1 MSKEIASKQLQNWS
15 DRITDRGNLWLA
27 ATNLED
33 DGNFAEAA
41 KLYLRDA
48 TWCSIKTQLARAALS
63 STCAARCLGKIGHP
77 QIAQALYLQAGTL
90 YENNAYSILDKSIR
104 ESLWSFQRAYESLLL
119 AKYSERAQEMLY
131 KYTSLASKISPF
143 FDVQQSLRMLGFNEI
158 QTGGSS
164 PDKTELGK
172 TAADGK
178 TADGK
183 LSTKRELSP
192 DLALSINT
200 FLEATGSEL
209 RLKTSSDTTNID
221 VNNNTDHSTNNNSD
235 SSAGKDSSERPDK
248 S

>member
-1 MSKEIASKQLQNWS
+1 MSKEITSTEVQNWS

-63 STCAARCLGKIGHP
+63 STCAARCLEKIGHP
-77 QIAQALYLQAGTL
+77 QISQALYSQAGTL

-104 ESLWSFQRAYESLLL
+104 EALWSFQRAYESLLL
-119 AKYSERAQEMLY
+119 ANSSERAQEMLY
-131 KYTSLASKISPF
+131 KYTSLASKVSPF

-158 QTGGSS
+158 QTEDITLS
-164 PDKTELGK
+164 KI
-172 TAADGK
+172 

-183 LSTKRELSP
+183 VPDENLSVPSELSSE
-192 DLALSINT
+192 LALSINT
-200 FLEATGSEL
+200 FLEATGSEF
-209 RLKTSSDTTNID
+209 RLKTFDNTSNIGENGDTD
-221 VNNNTDHSTNNNSD
+221 ASGAD
-235 SSAGKDSSERPDK
+235 KDSSRGTD
-248 S
+248 